1 MAVHLDSRLPDA
13 PGFVTAAQWHRSF
26 PHLCVARFTQHEGTT
41 FYFYLDEVNIYNFPC
56 KSNLY
61 FSEYSYILFNND
73 CFRENLLEN

>member
-41 FYFYLDEVNIYNFPC
+41 FYFYLDEVSFIIY
-56 KSNLY
+56 S
-61 FSEYSYILFNND
+61 
-73 CFRENLLEN
+73 

>member
-41 FYFYLDEVNIYNFPC
+41 FYFLFRRGFIYNLF
-56 KSNLY
+56 SNRLL
-61 FSEYSYILFNND
+61 LFIEIHLTSFGN
-73 CFRENLLEN
+73 FRENHLET

>member
-41 FYFYLDEVNIYNFPC
+41 FYFYLDEVSFIISLFRLVVIIY
-56 KSNLY
+56 
-61 FSEYSYILFNND
+61 
-73 CFRENLLEN
+73 